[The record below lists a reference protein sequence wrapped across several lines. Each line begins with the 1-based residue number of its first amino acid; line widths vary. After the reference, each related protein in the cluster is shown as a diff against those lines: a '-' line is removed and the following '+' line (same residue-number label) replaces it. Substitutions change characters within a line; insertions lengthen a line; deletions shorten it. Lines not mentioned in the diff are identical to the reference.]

1 MQTSKMESFATI
13 PLFIAVKFSILNVSR
28 GPGYAAAIFKFLKYI
43 VASAIDIDIKVRVV
57 YYDISNI
64 FKKVWDSKL
73 ILKIKNKIWFSGNLS

>member
-1 MQTSKMESFATI
+1 MQTSKMESFTTI

-28 GPGYAAAIFKFLKYI
+28 GPGYAAAIFKFLKY

-64 FKKVWDSKL
+64 FKKVWDSK
-73 ILKIKNKIWFSGNLS
+73 